1 MELLKKNVDGILA
14 FIIPFIIYVATLAPT
29 VMFIDSGELKTAAYN
44 LAIAHPTGYPLFTI
58 VGKVLSFFPI
68 GEPAY
73 ILNFMFALVTSIGCF
88 VFYNFILLL
97 FKHLKKDYTG
107 NENLYKTISLAG
119 TLTLAFSGIFWD
131 SANHADVFG
140 LQILIICTLLY
151 IFTKAILISETNP
164 VMSSNYFLLF
174 AFLLGLGFGNHL
186 SLIFM
191 GVGLIYLY
199 FATFGFNQI
208 SFKRLLIMGIPFIIG
223 LTIYLYLPIRSP
235 NTVSNWG
242 NPHTW
247 SGFMGHISGRQFS
260 VWMFSGSE
268 NMKKQ
273 FEFFLG
279 MYPKEF
285 VYFPLLIA
293 IPGILSLF
301 KLHKKIFYC
310 TALLFVFNVI
320 YAINYDIYDIDHYFL
335 LAFITTA
342 IWISFGFDKLLPLI
356 SKNYKKISLVILTIP
371 ILVLLNNYA
380 RYDKSNDYTVQE
392 YTFNVFETAPENSII
407 YSAQWD
413 FFVAAS
419 YYYQYVKNIRPD
431 LVIIDKE
438 LLRKSWYLDY
448 VRDHY
453 PEIYNRSFAEFEAY
467 KVELLKFEKNTKRY
481 VQPQTQAD
489 HLDLRNIQTTFANLQ
504 NSLVDRNYDDR
515 PFFTSFEIE
524 QNPSEHFGQEY
535 FKIPEGV
542 LIRYKKENESDNNP
556 EQNYK
561 YTIPEGDGYHQTFIR
576 NAYVQGF
583 LQRSNFLIN
592 KERLDEAD
600 ELISKAI
607 EIEPANQDA
616 VRLRNVIQQMRTR
629 IENTDTLE

>member
-1 MELLKKNVDGILA
+1 MDILKKNIYGILA
-14 FIIPFIIYVATLAPT
+14 FAIPLIVYVITLAPT

-58 VGKVLSFFPI
+58 IGKVLSMFPL

-73 ILNFMFALVTSIGCF
+73 TLNFMFAIVTSIGCF
-88 VFYNFILLL
+88 VFFKFLLLL
-97 FKHLKKDYTG
+97 FKHIKKDFRE
-107 NENLYKTISLAG
+107 NEDLYKMISLAG
-119 TLTLAFSGIFWD
+119 TLTIAFSGVIWD

-140 LQILIICTLLY
+140 LQILIISTLLY
-151 IFTKAILISETNP
+151 FFTKAILISESKP
-164 VMSSNYFLLF
+164 LESSTYFLLF

-191 GVGLIYLY
+191 GVGMLYLY
-199 FATFGFNQI
+199 FATFGFDKS
-208 SFKRLLIMGIPFIIG
+208 SFRRLMIMGIPFIIG
-223 LTIYLYLPIRSP
+223 LSIYLYLPVRSP

-285 VYFPLLIA
+285 FYFPLLIA
-293 IPGILSLF
+293 IAGIFSLI
-301 KLHKKIFYC
+301 KLHKKIFYF
-310 TALLFVFNVI
+310 TVSLFIFNVI
-320 YAINYDIYDIDHYFL
+320 YAINYDIYDIDHYFI
-335 LAFITTA
+335 LAFIITGV
-342 IWISFGFDKLLPLI
+342 WVSFGFDKLLPVL
-356 SKNYKKISLVILTIP
+356 SKNYKKIAAVIFIIP
-371 ILVLLNNYA
+371 LLVLINNFKHL
-380 RYDKSNDYTVQE
+380 DKSNDYTVQE

-448 VRDHY
+448 VKDHY
-453 PEIYNRSFAEFEAY
+453 PDVYNRSLAEFESY
-467 KVELLKFEKNTKRY
+467 KTELLKFEKNTNRY

-504 NSLVDRNYDDR
+504 NSLLDRNYDDR

-524 QNPSEHFGQEY
+524 QNPSEHFGEGY

-542 LIRYKKENESDNNP
+542 LIRYRKENESDNDP
-556 EQNYK
+556 ENNFK
-561 YTIPEGDGYHQTFIR
+561 YTIPKGDGYHQTFIR
-576 NAYVQGF
+576 NAYVQGY
-583 LQRSNFLIN
+583 LQRANFLIN

-600 ELISKAI
+600 DLISKAI
-607 EIEPANQDA
+607 EIEPNSQDA
-616 VRLRNVIQQMRTR
+616 VRLRNVIQQIRAR
-629 IENTDTLE
+629 IENPEKTE